1 MSSEVYCDFLTDLVD
16 GFRRGEV
23 PLFLTVRYYL
33 LGGTGPHSSLGG
45 SCTYLLTYAASRQN
59 LKCRG
64 VSSPRVA
71 VSENLPRQDISY
83 GTSGRRY
90 SQSPITTSATEKNEK
105 NEKKNDDDD
114 DDCLF
119 HITIDDSDR
128 CNHNVTRLST
138 RHLREPH
145 PP

>member
-1 MSSEVYCDFLTDLVD
+1 MSSEVYCDFLKDLVD

-23 PLFLTVRYYL
+23 PLFLTVRYRHYR
-33 LGGTGPHSSLGG
+33 
-45 SCTYLLTYAASRQN
+45 YLLTYAASRQN
-59 LKCRG
+59 LKCRV

-83 GTSGRRY
+83 LTAQVGGDT
-90 SQSPITTSATEKNEK
+90 SQSPSTTSVTEKNEK

-114 DDCLF
+114 DCLF
-119 HITIDDSDR
+119 HITIDG
-128 CNHNVTRLST
+128 LS

>member
-1 MSSEVYCDFLTDLVD
+1 MSSKVYCDGLMDLVD

-23 PLFLTVRYYL
+23 PLFLTCTVRYRYYR
-33 LGGTGPHSSLGG
+33 
-45 SCTYLLTYAASRQN
+45 YLLTYAASRQN
-59 LKCRG
+59 LKCRV

-90 SQSPITTSATEKNEK
+90 SQSSSTTSVTEKNEK
-105 NEKKNDDDD
+105 NDKKNDDDDD

-128 CNHNVTRLST
+128 CNHNVTRLS

-145 PP
+145 SP

>member
-1 MSSEVYCDFLTDLVD
+1 M
-16 GFRRGEV
+16 
-23 PLFLTVRYYL
+23 
-33 LGGTGPHSSLGG
+33 
-45 SCTYLLTYAASRQN
+45 
-59 LKCRG
+59 
-64 VSSPRVA
+64 
-71 VSENLPRQDISY
+71 SY

-90 SQSPITTSATEKNEK
+90 SQSPSVTEKNEKNEK
-105 NEKKNDDDD
+105 NEKKNDD

-128 CNHNVTRLST
+128 CNHNVTRLS

>member
-16 GFRRGEV
+16 GFCRGEV
-23 PLFLTVRYYL
+23 PLFLTVRYRYYRYL
-33 LGGTGPHSSLGG
+33 PT
-45 SCTYLLTYAASRQN
+45 LLTYAASRQN
-59 LKCRG
+59 FKCRG

-90 SQSPITTSATEKNEK
+90 SQSPSTTSVTEKNEK
-105 NEKKNDDDD
+105 NEKKNDDDDD

-128 CNHNVTRLST
+128 CNHNVTRLS

>member
-1 MSSEVYCDFLTDLVD
+1 M
-16 GFRRGEV
+16 
-23 PLFLTVRYYL
+23 
-33 LGGTGPHSSLGG
+33 
-45 SCTYLLTYAASRQN
+45 
-59 LKCRG
+59 
-64 VSSPRVA
+64 SSPRVA

-90 SQSPITTSATEKNEK
+90 SQSPGTTSVTEKNEK
-105 NEKKNDDDD
+105 NEKKNDDDDD

-128 CNHNVTRLST
+128 CNHNVTRLS

>member
-1 MSSEVYCDFLTDLVD
+1 MSSKVYCDGLMHLMD
-16 GFRRGEV
+16 GLRRGEV
-23 PLFLTVRYYL
+23 PLFLTVRYRYYR
-33 LGGTGPHSSLGG
+33 
-45 SCTYLLTYAASRQN
+45 YLLTYAASRQN
-59 LKCRG
+59 LKCRV

-90 SQSPITTSATEKNEK
+90 SQSPSTTSVTEKNEKNEK
-105 NEKKNDDDD
+105 NEKKN

-119 HITIDDSDR
+119 HITIDDSDK
-128 CNHNVTRLST
+128 CNHNVTRLS

-145 PP
+145 SP